1 MGLLDKIKADAQKSG
16 SSRSKFFYVKDGDKK
31 RVRFL
36 TEADDGFEVVF
47 HDSYEAN
54 INVPCQEIFGR
65 DCPYCDEEGLRTR
78 SQYVW
83 YVWDYDAAEVKI
95 FMYPMNNCSPIGA
108 VIAAYETYGSLLDR
122 DFMIQRTGK
131 QQNTQYSVMPMDKN
145 QFKNK
150 KAKPLSESAFLEIL
164 EQAYPDELSKKYEND
179 GKMKTKSKAA
189 KANKR
194 VADDDDDDEEE
205 LPFTTLAVDDDDDED
220 EVDYSE
226 MSAKELYKLCKE
238 RKIDVEPKKS
248 EKYYIRLLEEAD
260 KAEDDWE
267 DDDDDEDDDWD

>member
-1 MGLLDKIKADAQKSG
+1 MAGLLDKIKQDAQKSG
-16 SSRSKFFYVKDGDKK
+16 SSRSKFFYVKDGEKK

-36 TEADDGFEVVF
+36 TEADEGMEIVF

-65 DCPYCDEEGLRTR
+65 ECPYCDEEGLRTR
-78 SQYVW
+78 SQYAW

-122 DFMIQRTGK
+122 DFIIQRTGK

-145 QFKNK
+145 EFKNK
-150 KAKPLSESAFLEIL
+150 KAKPLSEEAFLEIL
-164 EQAYPDELSKKYEND
+164 DQAYPDELSKKYDES
-179 GKMKTKSKAA
+179 KASSKKKSKH
-189 KANKR
+189 
-194 VADDDDDDEEE
+194 DDDDEEE
-205 LPFTTLAVDDDDDED
+205 KTLPFKTPKKQSSDDDDDED

-226 MSAKELYKLCKE
+226 MSAKELFRLCKS
-238 RKIDVEPKKS
+238 RDIDAEPKKS

-260 KAEDDWE
+260 KAKDEWE
-267 DDDDDEDDDWD
+267 DDDADDEDEDW

>member
-1 MGLLDKIKADAQKSG
+1 MAGLLDKIKQDAQKSG
-16 SSRSKFFYVKDGDKK
+16 SSRSKFFYVKDGEKK

-36 TEADDGFEVVF
+36 TEADEGMEIVF

-65 DCPYCDEEGLRTR
+65 ECPYCDEEGLRTR
-78 SQYVW
+78 SQYAW

-122 DFMIQRTGK
+122 DFIIQRTGK

-145 QFKNK
+145 EFKNK
-150 KAKPLSESAFLEIL
+150 KAKPLSEEAFLEIL
-164 EQAYPDELSKKYEND
+164 DQAYPDELSKKYDDSKANS
-179 GKMKTKSKAA
+179 KKKSKH
-189 KANKR
+189 
-194 VADDDDDDEEE
+194 DDDDDEEE
-205 LPFTTLAVDDDDDED
+205 SGLPFKTPKKQSSDDDADDD

-226 MSAKELYKLCKE
+226 MSAKELFKLCKS
-238 RKIDVEPKKS
+238 RDIDVEPKKS

-260 KAEDDWE
+260 KAKDEWE
-267 DDDDDEDDDWD
+267 DDDDNDEDEDW

>member
-1 MGLLDKIKADAQKSG
+1 MAGLLDKIKADAQKSG

-54 INVPCQEIFGR
+54 INVPCPEIFGR
-65 DCPYCDEEGLRTR
+65 ECPYCGEEGLRTR

-145 QFKNK
+145 EFKNK

-164 EQAYPDELSKKYEND
+164 EQAYPDELSKKYESDN
-179 GKMKTKSKAA
+179 KMKPKSKA
-189 KANKR
+189 KSKKE
-194 VADDDDDDEEE
+194 ADDDDDDTD
-205 LPFTTLAVDDDDDED
+205 LPFTTPDDAEADYDE
-220 EVDYSE
+220 
-226 MSAKELYKLCKE
+226 MTAKELYKLCKE
-238 RKIDVEPKKS
+238 RDIDAEPKKS
-248 EKYYIRLLEEAD
+248 EKYYIRLLQEAD
-260 KAEDDWE
+260 KAKDEWE
-267 DDDDDEDDDWD
+267 DDDENDEDEDW

>member
-1 MGLLDKIKADAQKSG
+1 MAGLLDRIKEDAKKSG

-36 TEADDGFEVVF
+36 TEADEGFEVVF

-54 INVPCQEIFGR
+54 INVPCQEIYGR
-65 DCPYCDEEGLRTR
+65 ECPYCDEEGLRTR
-78 SQYVW
+78 TQYCW

-95 FMYPMNNCSPIGA
+95 FMYPMNNCSPVGA
-108 VIAAYETYGSLLDR
+108 LIAAYETYGSLLDR

-145 QFKNK
+145 EFKNK
-150 KAKPLSESAFLEIL
+150 KAKPLSEEAFLEIL
-164 EQAYPDELSKKYEND
+164 EQAYPDELSKKYD
-179 GKMKTKSKAA
+179 DSKMKTKEKAA

-194 VADDDDDDEEE
+194 KMEEVE
-205 LPFTTLAVDDDDDED
+205 EDDDDED
-220 EVDYSE
+220 EENGGLPFKTPDEVKYEE

-238 RKIDVEPKKS
+238 RDIDVEPKKA
-248 EKYYIRLLEEAD
+248 EKYYIRLLKEAD
-260 KAEDDWE
+260 KAKDDWEDEE
-267 DDDDDEDDDWD
+267 DDDDDDWG